1 MCDEDEEVL
10 PKEQVEM
17 LQKVFDTFDREKQGF
32 ITAEMVSAMLSMMGL
47 KFNNTEL
54 MEVIAEID
62 EDGSGQIEFDE
73 FLILAKK
80 FMTEDEDED
89 AGELEK
95 ELKEAFRLYD
105 KEGNGYIT
113 TKVLKEILAQL
124 DSSLS
129 NEDLDGMIEEIDEDG
144 SGTVDFDEFMEM
156 MTGWVLSKI
165 TPDTAFIFTHPVQ
178 DMLYK
183 DLLLYKGVVLYKDTI
198 FYKDNILLKTL
209 CCCLLSYIS
218 TVNVM

>member
-1 MCDEDEEVL
+1 MGDEDEIL

-17 LQKVFDTFDREKQGF
+17 LKKVFDTFDREKQGF
-32 ITAEMVSAMLSMMGL
+32 ITADTVAGMLSMMGL
-47 KFNNTEL
+47 KFNSKQL
-54 MEVIAEID
+54 MEVIEEID

-80 FMTEDEDED
+80 FMTEDEEED
-89 AGELEK
+89 SGELEK

-113 TKVLKEILAQL
+113 TAILKSILSEL

-156 MTGWVLSKI
+156 MTG
-165 TPDTAFIFTHPVQ
+165 
-178 DMLYK
+178 
-183 DLLLYKGVVLYKDTI
+183 
-198 FYKDNILLKTL
+198 
-209 CCCLLSYIS
+209 
-218 TVNVM
+218 